1 MTFHCGKSIYVKKKN
16 VQPSD
21 NDKTSLGKVLF
32 PPRNYRTEAPV
43 EVLDTP
49 SMLTERLR
57 PSSSLQI
64 TALTVDTFDRAFPPS
79 FSSLNLEL
87 LKSSQ
92 TVEVDKEQKQTKNPT
107 KPKQPQVKSETKQ
120 NIQCNGK

>member
-1 MTFHCGKSIYVKKKN
+1 MTFHCGKSIYVKKNN
-16 VQPSD
+16 VQPSGN

-32 PPRNYRTEAPV
+32 PPHNYRTEAPV

-64 TALTVDTFDRAFPPS
+64 TAITVDTFDRAF
-79 FSSLNLEL
+79 FL
-87 LKSSQ
+87 L
-92 TVEVDKEQKQTKNPT
+92 
-107 KPKQPQVKSETKQ
+107 
-120 NIQCNGK
+120 